1 VRSFVTIQ
9 REIAEVEREYSISLS
24 KRSPRPDLK
33 IRLARLQ
40 AERKQAAL
48 HGREEMVR
56 QSRLVTDKYPSTSGR
71 PFFPMQSGD
80 VATRNTVTEKWIGG
94 ARRTEINTRPTVVE
108 RAETARGLRIG
119 QSSAMEVNDLVAQLA
134 RLRSVH
140 RFQIG
145 KRLYAQASI
154 MLAKI
159 RAVERQLEAARASQG
174 RAFPNAGR
182 RPQPKAARASQGRAF
197 PNAGRRPQPNLRRD
211 FGIGQSSAME
221 VNDLEAQLVR
231 LRSIH
236 RDQIGRR
243 QYAQASY
250 MLAKIRAVERQLEA
264 ARASRGRANA
274 KYAGRRPQPNLR
286 RQPIVRPVPP
296 EPQIPRQLPAR
307 ARVAYIDKRIEVR
320 NAQLAY
326 YRKAAISGGLL
337 TPIGGVAAAAY
348 SAAEIVNI
356 GKVQKIKRQLL
367 SARSQAV
374 GEARNADTRYFA
386 PPIPTSREVE
396 ALPAFLAPAPAD
408 AEQQLVS
415 STVPAGSVS
424 SEFVKG
430 KEDGSAVATEASETE
445 DKSAPVAATGET
457 RSVPW
462 LWIGLA
468 AAAAVGVVV
477 LRRKK
482 KPAGAA

>member
-1 VRSFVTIQ
+1 MRSFVTIQ

-24 KRSPRPDLK
+24 KRSPRPELK

-48 HGREEMVR
+48 HGREEIVL

-71 PFFPMQSGD
+71 RAVPMQSGD
-80 VATRNTVTEKWIGG
+80 VATRNTVTEQWIGG

-108 RAETARGLRIG
+108 RAETARGLRMG
-119 QSSAMEVNDLVAQLA
+119 QSSAMEVNDLDAQLA
-134 RLRSVH
+134 RLRSAH
-140 RFQIG
+140 R
-145 KRLYAQASI
+145 
-154 MLAKI
+154 
-159 RAVERQLEAARASQG
+159 VQL
-174 RAFPNAGR
+174 
-182 RPQPKAARASQGRAF
+182 
-197 PNAGRRPQPNLRRD
+197 
-211 FGIGQSSAME
+211 GQ
-221 VNDLEAQLVR
+221 
-231 LRSIH
+231 
-236 RDQIGRR
+236 R
-243 QYAQASY
+243 QYAQASHT
-250 MLAKIRAVERQLEA
+250 LAKIRAVERQLEA

-274 KYAGRRPQPNLR
+274 KYAGRRPQPNLS
-286 RQPIVRPVPP
+286 RQPIVRPVSP
-296 EPQIPRQLPAR
+296 EPQIPRQLSAR
-307 ARVAYIDKRIEVR
+307 ARVAYIDKRIEIR

-326 YRKAAISGGLL
+326 YRKAAIIGGLL

-374 GEARNADTRYFA
+374 SEARNADTRYFA

-415 STVPAGSVS
+415 STVPAGSGS
-424 SEFVKG
+424 SEFVQG
-430 KEDGSAVATEASETE
+430 KQTGSAVATAASETE
-445 DKSAPVAATGET
+445 DKSAPVAAPGET

-468 AAAAVGVVV
+468 AAVGVVV
-477 LRRKK
+477 VVRRRKK
-482 KPAGAA
+482 KAAGAA

>member
-1 VRSFVTIQ
+1 VRSFVSIQ

-33 IRLARLQ
+33 LRLARLQ

-56 QSRLVTDKYPSTSGR
+56 QSRLVTDQFPSTSGR
-71 PFFPMQSGD
+71 RAVPMQSGD
-80 VATRNTVTEKWIGG
+80 VATRNTVVQSWIGG
-94 ARRTEINTRPTVVE
+94 ATRSEIKTRATVVE

-119 QSSAMEVNDLVAQLA
+119 QSSAMEVNDLDDELA
-134 RLRSVH
+134 RLRSGH
-140 RFQIG
+140 RRQL
-145 KRLYAQASI
+145 RNRQYAQASHT
-154 MLAKI
+154 LAKI
-159 RAVERQLEAARASQG
+159 RAVERE
-174 RAFPNAGR
+174 
-182 RPQPKAARASQGRAF
+182 
-197 PNAGRRPQPNLRRD
+197 
-211 FGIGQSSAME
+211 
-221 VNDLEAQLVR
+221 
-231 LRSIH
+231 
-236 RDQIGRR
+236 
-243 QYAQASY
+243 
-250 MLAKIRAVERQLEA
+250 LEA

-274 KYAGRRPQPNLR
+274 MYAGRRPQPDLR

-296 EPQIPRQLPAR
+296 EPQIPRQLDAR
-307 ARVAYIDKRIEVR
+307 ARVAYIDKRIEAR

-326 YRKAAISGGLL
+326 YRKAAIIGGLL

-386 PPIPTSREVE
+386 PPVPTSREVE

-408 AEQQLVS
+408 AEQQLV
-415 STVPAGSVS
+415 ASVS

-430 KEDGSAVATEASETE
+430 KEGGSIVASSASESE
-445 DKSAPVAATGET
+445 DKSAPAAATGET

-468 AAAAVGVVV
+468 AAAAAAVVA